1 MSGVPEDRKAEV
13 LRLRYVEGL
22 STRAIAKR
30 LSMSR
35 RTVRGLL
42 GEKKP
47 RPRAAT
53 ATLRESILAPYE
65 TVVRAELTKT
75 PELRAPAML
84 ERLRMVGYTGG
95 ISVLRDRMRVLRPR
109 PHVEV
114 FSTFTTRPAER
125 LEVDWADLGFA
136 LPGIP
141 RRVSAFV
148 AVLVHSRMLYVD
160 FTLSQQMGSFLRCMD
175 RCLTFFGGRT
185 AIDVFDNMKTVVT
198 GRTGSEAIFH
208 GRFVDYARAHGFAPF
223 ATRPRR
229 PTEKPFVERGIGFVR
244 TRFLHGRRFASLE
257 DLRVQGTMWRDTFAN
272 GREHEETGKVP
283 RLVFE
288 HEERPQLAPLR
299 QVDFDT
305 DDLETTG
312 VGRTH
317 RVHFDR
323 NDYTVPWRLHG
334 QSVLVRANDDLVCVK
349 LSSKEVA
356 RHPRCWSVRE
366 DIKNDR
372 HEDGMRGDP
381 SVRAV
386 GGLPHA
392 LSALGEIGT
401 KYFATLLASRRS
413 IRTEQVRLV
422 LLCELFSAT
431 ATASAI
437 EEVMRTGHVGAEYV
451 EYVMRHKR
459 RLVAAP
465 APLRLGNPE
474 LDAMT
479 VREPD
484 LAVYDDIGA
493 ARALLDPGEP
503 LRPINGKEET
513 S

>member
-1 MSGVPEDRKAEV
+1 MSSGADDPKAEV
-13 LRLRYVEGL
+13 LRLRYVDGL
-22 STRAIAKR
+22 STRAIAKK

-42 GEKKP
+42 GDKKP
-47 RPRAAT
+47 QPHAAT
-53 ATLRESILAPYE
+53 RASRESILAPYE
-65 TVVRAELTKT
+65 AVLRSELHKT

-84 ERLRMVGYTGG
+84 ERLRVVGYTGG
-95 ISVLRDRMRVLRPR
+95 ISVLRDRMRVLRPQS
-109 PHVEV
+109 HAKV
-114 FSTFTTRPAER
+114 FSTFTTRPGER

-198 GRTGSEAIFH
+198 CRSGSEAVFH
-208 GRFVDYARAHGFAPF
+208 SRFVDYARAHGFAPY

-229 PTEKPFVERGIGFVR
+229 PTDKPFVERGIGFVR
-244 TRFLHGRRFASLE
+244 TRFVHGRRFASLD
-257 DLRVQGTMWRDTFAN
+257 DLRLQGTMWRDTFAN

-299 QVDFDT
+299 PVDFDT
-305 DDLETTG
+305 DDLETSG

-334 QSVLVRANDDLVCVK
+334 QSVLVRANDDFVAVK
-349 LSSKEVA
+349 LANKEVA
-356 RHPRCWSVRE
+356 RHRRCWSVRE
-366 DIKNDR
+366 DIEDAR
-372 HEDGMRGDP
+372 HEDGMRGDKDAR
-381 SVRAV
+381 RAA
-386 GGLPHA
+386 GALPDA
-392 LSALGEIGT
+392 LVALGAIGT
-401 KYFATLLASRRS
+401 TYFGTLLASRRS

-422 LLCELFSAT
+422 LLCELFGAT

-465 APLRLGNPE
+465 APLRLGNPV

-484 LAVYDDIGA
+484 LGVYDDIGA
-493 ARALLDPGEP
+493 SRALLDPGDPPQSGGHE
-503 LRPINGKEET
+503 GA

>member
-1 MSGVPEDRKAEV
+1 MSAISEERRAEI
-13 LRLRYVEGL
+13 LRLRYVDGL

-30 LSMSR
+30 LSMAR
-35 RTVRGLL
+35 RTVRGVL
-42 GEKKP
+42 EAKKP
-47 RPRAAT
+47 RTRAAST
-53 ATLRESILAPYE
+53 ARESILTPYE
-65 TVVRAELTKT
+65 AAVRAELAKT

-84 ERLRMVGYTGG
+84 ERLRVVGYTGG
-95 ISVLRDRMRVLRPR
+95 ISVLRERMRALRPR
-109 PHVEV
+109 SHAEV
-114 FSTFTTRPAER
+114 FSTFTVRPAER

-136 LPGIP
+136 LPGVP

-148 AVLVHSRMLYVD
+148 AVLVYSRMLYLD

-175 RCLTFFGGRT
+175 RCLTFFGGLT
-185 AIDVFDNMKTVVT
+185 AIDVFDNMKTVVS

-229 PTEKPFVERGIGFVR
+229 PTDKPHVERGIGFVR
-244 TRFLHGRRFASLE
+244 TRFLHGRRFADLD
-257 DLRVQGTMWRDTFAN
+257 DLRLQGAMWRDTFAN

-283 RLVFE
+283 RLVYE
-288 HEERPQLAPLR
+288 HEERAQLAPLR
-299 QVDFDT
+299 AADFDT

-334 QSVLVRANDDLVCVK
+334 QSVLVRANDDIVTVK
-349 LSSKEVA
+349 LATKEVA
-356 RHPRCWSVRE
+356 RHRRCWSVRE
-366 DIKNDR
+366 DIENKH
-372 HEDGMRGDP
+372 HEEGMRGER
-381 SVRAV
+381 SGRAA
-386 GGLPHA
+386 GGLPDA
-392 LSALGEIGT
+392 LSALGESGT
-401 KYFATLLASRRS
+401 NYFSTLLASRRS

-422 LLCELFSAT
+422 LLCELFGAN

-437 EEVMRTGHVGAEYV
+437 DEVMRTGHVGAEYV

-465 APLRLGNPE
+465 PPLRLGNPE
-474 LDAMT
+474 LDAMS

-484 LAVYDDIGA
+484 LGVYDDIGA

-503 LRPINGKEET
+503 PSTDGSEGNT
-513 S
+513 